1 MPYVPLKCNIPT
13 EFALDAASI
22 ALSSKP
28 QMSDLGINVLY
39 YRAAWAA
46 KEMQLLGFTRI
57 AVRANIFCFTIFAL
71 WMDIEHAT
79 SLRSMNGPPTVGQY
93 YSELCI
99 FSFWAMYA
107 ILTLPGHLGSFLGT
121 LFILTT
127 SCQWQNET
135 WIIKFCMQNLILKRI
150 GVTWRQ
156 FSHYGKVPQLHYTS
170 C

>member
-121 LFILTT
+121 LFFSNTLV
-127 SCQWQNET
+127 SGKMKQGLL
-135 WIIKFCMQNLILKRI
+135 NLVCKISFWKDLK
-150 GVTWRQ
+150 WQ
-156 FSHYGKVPQLHYTS
+156 FSHYGKVPQLYNTS